1 MVQTF
6 HYDTSGVL
14 IFGWLLILFAANRTQ
29 QFDHEYANFD
39 PYNILG
45 IEIGAS
51 NAEIKIAYK
60 TKALVYH
67 PDKET
72 EDEIL
77 FMNLTKAYKTLTD
90 ETAKRNWEQYG
101 DPGVSSAISF
111 GITLPSWIVKKGDS
125 MLDLLVYVFIIMIV
139 LPFIVWN
146 WWSRSIKYSCEG
158 LLESTQKYYYYFH
171 KTTSMILESVIM
183 ILCASFEFHVKQ
195 NSEIQERPSGKKEI
209 HMLFKVL
216 PQLNGKNQERPFC
229 FSYSVKSRALIHAH
243 LTRLSLSPQTLEKD
257 RIEVIRKCPTLIQEM
272 CVCFSKLMTLAHA
285 KQISKMPHLF
295 SLENTRK
302 LCPMIVQ
309 ALWDHKNPLLQLPHI
324 HGHILKYINS
334 KYHNFRTVFST

>member
-1 MVQTF
+1 M
-6 HYDTSGVL
+6 
-14 IFGWLLILFAANRTQ
+14 
-29 QFDHEYANFD
+29 
-39 PYNILG
+39 NILTL
-45 IEIGAS
+45 IH
-51 NAEIKIAYK
+51 K

-101 DPGVSSAISF
+101 DPDGSSAISF
-111 GITLPSWIVKKGDS
+111 GITLPSWIVKLGDS

-146 WWSRSIKYSCEG
+146 WWSRSIKYSGEG
-158 LLESTQKYYYYFH
+158 LLESTKKYYYYFH
-171 KTTSMILESVIM
+171 KTTSMILETVIM

-209 HMLFKVL
+209 H
-216 PQLNGKNQERPFC
+216 
-229 FSYSVKSRALIHAH
+229 I
-243 LTRLSLSPQTLEKD
+243 
-257 RIEVIRKCPTLIQEM
+257 
-272 CVCFSKLMTLAHA
+272 KLMTLAHA
-285 KQISKMPHLF
+285 GQISKMPHLF
-295 SLENTRK
+295 SLENTMK
-302 LCPMIVQ
+302 LCPMIIQ

-334 KYHNFRTVFST
+334 KYHVKTLEQFFRLDEGDKSKCLRSLTENTMRVFSTLDEWLGKENLMPVYKCMKMLLYFSYI